1 MLNNNYTELIYTWIK
16 AEKILNNFEVNMG
29 WKERFSYDQERNIL
43 TGEED
48 PDYIQNFFS
57 LGVSNMTAFVG
68 SNGSGKSTALE
79 FLVNVLPKGQSQD
92 PVAIIIHYSKQ
103 YNKLI
108 IFAHESVVK
117 NMQIRTN
124 QQFELVSTLRNQ
136 YEYPDIV
143 YYTNSF
149 YDRVIE
155 RDLQGL
161 HNVSLTNV
169 LFAPNPGKSSN
180 SRRTGDNF
188 TLRFKFSEYARIIAF
203 LYSNI
208 DKNLEISLPNYLM
221 ISTIFSPEIDS
232 EDYYI
237 NPENSS
243 RYKELYDQIV
253 NYYND
258 KLENTSGLKA
268 KFLLIVERNLV
279 LDELTLQNLLEINN
293 SLIKR
298 LLDNPVDIADILHG
312 SNKKSKQIKD
322 FVGYLGNLIEE
333 GDVSV
338 GMNIAWIDISKTN
351 PREIPGLL
359 AQLRRLSNYE
369 SNFIQLGLSHQKMI
383 FGESSSGELALLS
396 MLSRL
401 FSLSNSQQRFANL
414 HVYDSL
420 LILMDEPELYLH
432 PIYQKN
438 VVNYLAELL
447 PQIFNGINVQVI
459 LTSHSP
465 FIISDLPKRNICFF
479 TGNKNVIASELMEHK
494 QTFAANIHTLLSDSF
509 FLDNGFIGTF
519 AKKKLDSVI
528 RDLNT
533 TKDISPER
541 KVEIRKIIVSIGE
554 PILKRKLLEMFNDKF
569 NHDLE
574 NRVANIEKRLG
585 I

>member
-1 MLNNNYTELIYTWIK
+1 MELVYTWIK
-16 AEKILNNFEVNMG
+16 GEKILNNFELNMG
-29 WKERFSYDQERNIL
+29 WKDRFSYDPDLNIL
-43 TGEED
+43 IGEED
-48 PDYIQNFFS
+48 PDHIKDFFS
-57 LGVSNMTAFVG
+57 HGVSNITAFVG

-79 FLVNVLPKGQSQD
+79 FLINSLPKGQSQD
-92 PVAIIIHYSKQ
+92 PVAIIIHYSTQ
-103 YNKLI
+103 YQKLI
-108 IFAHESVVK
+108 IYAHESVAKKLQV
-117 NMQIRTN
+117 QTDRHY
-124 QQFELVSTLRNQ
+124 ELVNTLRNQ
-136 YEYPDIV
+136 YDYQDVI

-161 HNVSLTNV
+161 HNASLSNM
-169 LFAPNPGKSSN
+169 LFAPSPGKSTN
-180 SRRTGDNF
+180 SRRTGDSF
-188 TLRFKFSEYARIIAF
+188 TLRFKFSEYARTIAF

-208 DKNLEISLPNYLM
+208 DKNLEISLPSYLM

-237 NPENSS
+237 NPENSQ

-253 NYYND
+253 TYYND
-258 KLENTSGLKA
+258 KLEITTTLKA

-279 LDELTLQNLLEINN
+279 LDELMLHNLLEIKS
-293 SLIKR
+293 SLIQSMLK
-298 LLDNPVDIADILHG
+298 NPVEIADILHG
-312 SNKKSKQIKD
+312 GSKKSNQITD
-322 FVGYLGNLIEE
+322 FVDYLGNLIGED
-333 GDVSV
+333 DVSA
-338 GMNIAWIDISKTN
+338 GMNIAWIDIRKTS

-359 AQLRRLSNYE
+359 AQLRRLSNYD

-401 FSLSNSQQRFANL
+401 FALSSSQQRMANL
-414 HVYDSL
+414 QIYDSI

-438 VVNYLAELL
+438 VINYLTELL
-447 PQIFNGINVQVI
+447 PQIFSNINVQVI

-465 FIISDLPKRNICFF
+465 FIISDLPKRNVCFF
-479 TGNKNVIASELMEHK
+479 TGNKSFIASELMEHK

-519 AKKKLDSVI
+519 AKKKLDTVI

-533 TKDISPER
+533 TKEISPER
-541 KVEIRKIIVSIGE
+541 KVEINKIIVSIGE

-569 NHDLE
+569 NQDLE
-574 NRVANIEKRLG
+574 NRITTIEKRLG